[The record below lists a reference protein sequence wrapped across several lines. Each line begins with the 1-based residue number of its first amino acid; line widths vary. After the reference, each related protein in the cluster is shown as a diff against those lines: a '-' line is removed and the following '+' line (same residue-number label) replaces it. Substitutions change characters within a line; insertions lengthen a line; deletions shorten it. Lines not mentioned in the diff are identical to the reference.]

1 MAEALGAGAYAVAL
15 ACICTFCMGG
25 VIFGAS
31 SLLPSLYAAGY
42 WRSLCGE
49 DGVAICEGSRE
60 QCCEDQL
67 LRYSLVLSTCFFV
80 VDAASAPWGE
90 LADRQGGRVCLIV
103 ATLISITGFMLLS
116 GGAAR
121 SDSDLLTTC
130 ALLLIALAGPG
141 IFNAGYVSCHG
152 VIGDNATLKG
162 VHSAFMAAVF
172 DGSAL
177 VFFLLQLAEVS
188 LGGLSVPALFWSLI
202 CACLGGGFWYYLRP
216 GSPASTTCGLDGA
229 EEKHGAET
237 DVSEQSVHDGHSFVA
252 KDSQLGE
259 EVVKKPTQRRYR
271 DSTPF

>member
-1 MAEALGAGAYAVAL
+1 MAGGLGAGACAVAL

-42 WRSLCGE
+42 WRSLCGA
-49 DGVAICEGSRE
+49 DGVAVCEGSRE

-67 LRYSLVLSTCFFV
+67 VRYSLVFSTCFFV
-80 VDAASAPWGE
+80 VDAAAAPWGE
-90 LADRQGGRVCLIV
+90 LADRKGGRVCLIV
-103 ATLISITGFMLLS
+103 ATLISITGFVLLS

-141 IFNAGYVSCHG
+141 IFNAGYVSCLS

-162 VHSAFMAAVF
+162 VLSASMAAVF

-177 VFFLLQLAEVS
+177 VFFLLQLAEIS
-188 LGGLSVPALFWSLI
+188 FGGLSVPALVWSLV
-202 CACLGGGFWYYLRP
+202 CACLGGSFWYYLRP
-216 GSPASTTCGLDGA
+216 GSSASTTRSLDA
-229 EEKHGAET
+229 VDEKQAET
-237 DVSEQSVHDGHSFVA
+237 ESHEQSACEHRAQGLYSRLPAGPWLLVW
-252 KDSQLGE
+252 
-259 EVVKKPTQRRYR
+259 
-271 DSTPF
+271 